1 MSKKNTINYIGRIID
16 YEKQAPI
23 RGAKVSLK
31 TDEISLT
38 SHTDI
43 EGIYRF
49 QINPDKAKNVQGQ
62 IYVEA
67 SGYRPYQY
75 SIWLSSAQKDLG
87 DVRLGDSGN
96 SNTSLVS
103 NSSSSS
109 QNNSNSNS
117 NSNSSS
123 NNNLIAIITIIMIG
137 FFIFI
142 SQSIRNPNES
152 NENNDNNNPRRNSP
166 DSLYYDR

>member
-38 SHTDI
+38 SHTDL

-75 SIWLSSAQKDLG
+75 SIWLSSDKKDLG
-87 DVRLGDSGN
+87 DVSLGDSGG
-96 SNTSLVS
+96 SNTSLAS
-103 NSSSSS
+103 NSNSNNNSSSSS
-109 QNNSNSNS
+109 SNSN
-117 NSNSSS
+117 
-123 NNNLIAIITIIMIG
+123 NNVIAIITIIMIG

-142 SQSIRNPNES
+142 SQTIRNPNQDDDN
-152 NENNDNNNPRRNSP
+152 NENNNPRRNSP
-166 DSLYYDR
+166 NSLRQQ

>member
-38 SHTDI
+38 SHTDL

-75 SIWLSSAQKDLG
+75 SIWLSSDQKDLG
-87 DVRLGDSGN
+87 DVRLGDSGG

-109 QNNSNSNS
+109 HNNSSNNSN
-117 NSNSSS
+117 S

-142 SQSIRNPNES
+142 SQTIRNPNQDE
-152 NENNDNNNPRRNSP
+152 NNPRRNS
-166 DSLYYDR
+166 DNSLYFNNNQ

>member
-31 TDEISLT
+31 TDEMSLT
-38 SHTDI
+38 SHTDL

-62 IYVEA
+62 ITVEA

-75 SIWLSSAQKDLG
+75 SIWLSSDQKDLG
-87 DVRLGDSGN
+87 DVRLGDSGG
-96 SNTSLVS
+96 SNTSLA
-103 NSSSSS
+103 
-109 QNNSNSNS
+109 
-117 NSNSSS
+117 SNSSS
-123 NNNLIAIITIIMIG
+123 NNSSSSSSRNSNNNIIAIITIIMIG

-142 SQSIRNPNES
+142 SQSIRSPNQDDD
-152 NENNDNNNPRRNSP
+152 NNDSRRNSP
-166 DSLYYDR
+166 NSLRQQ

>member
-117 NSNSSS
+117 SN